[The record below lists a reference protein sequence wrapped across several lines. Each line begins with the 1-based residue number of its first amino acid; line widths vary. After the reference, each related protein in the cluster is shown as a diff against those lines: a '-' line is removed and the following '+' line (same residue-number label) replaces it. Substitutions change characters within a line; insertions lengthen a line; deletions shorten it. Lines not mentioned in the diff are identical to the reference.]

1 MKKTAFTLAA
11 VMMVMACA
19 GCSGGQEQTKGDA
32 DTSNAAGEASV
43 KTNGASSADGELV
56 VAWWGNQTRNERTQK
71 VLDLYTEQNPE
82 ITFDGQPSEFSDY
95 WNKLATAAAGNSLP
109 DVIQM
114 DYKYLDQYVKNGL
127 LMDLTPY
134 VDSGL
139 LDISDCNQ
147 DIIDSGKSGDG
158 LYALCIGISA
168 PSLVYSKTVTAEAGV
183 EIKENMTM
191 DEFLDACRQIYEKTG
206 YKTNI
211 AYGDGE
217 QYIEYLLRSKGITMF
232 DEGKLGGE
240 AADYVEYFQLYET
253 GIKEG
258 WLLDPSV
265 FVERT
270 KTTELNPLVYGTS
283 PDNMAWCTFHFSN
296 QYPVLVDSAAEGNE
310 IGITTWPSNDV
321 KKSNYLKP
329 SQFLCVSK
337 DAKNPEEAVKFINWL
352 NNSVECNNILL
363 GERGVPVSQTV
374 AEAIAAKMPEPE
386 QEMIAYI
393 NNVVSVNSSKVNP
406 PAGKGASEV
415 IDLLNQLEE
424 QVCYGQMTAEEAGN
438 ELFNT
443 GNEMM
448 SK

>member
-1 MKKTAFTLAA
+1 
-11 VMMVMACA
+11 
-19 GCSGGQEQTKGDA
+19 
-32 DTSNAAGEASV
+32 
-43 KTNGASSADGELV
+43 
-56 VAWWGNQTRNERTQK
+56 
-71 VLDLYTEQNPE
+71 
-82 ITFDGQPSEFSDY
+82 
-95 WNKLATAAAGNSLP
+95 
-109 DVIQM
+109 
-114 DYKYLDQYVKNGL
+114 
-127 LMDLTPY
+127 
-134 VDSGL
+134 
-139 LDISDCNQ
+139 
-147 DIIDSGKSGDG
+147 
-158 LYALCIGISA
+158 
-168 PSLVYSKTVTAEAGV
+168 
-183 EIKENMTM
+183 
-191 DEFLDACRQIYEKTG
+191 
-206 YKTNI
+206 
-211 AYGDGE
+211 
-217 QYIEYLLRSKGITMF
+217 MF

-337 DAKNPEEAVKFINWL
+337 DAKNPEEAVKFINWF